1 MVLTTALITGAS
13 TGIGAAYAERLAQ
26 RGHNLILVARDAI
39 RLEHVAA
46 RIGEMTGVAIDV
58 LPADLTSD
66 PDRALVERRLRED
79 PEISVLINNAGASSE
94 TMILNADPDRLE
106 DLIDLNV
113 VALTRLSVTIAP
125 KLAARGN
132 GAIINLS
139 SVTALMP
146 AAFEPT
152 YLASK
157 AYVLAFS
164 ESLAAQLEPHGVR
177 VQAVLPGMTRTEIW
191 ANGGHDLNAL
201 PQHMIMEVGE
211 MVDAALAGFDLG
223 ETVTIPSL
231 PDITHW
237 TTFLDARATL
247 QPHLSLRDAAGRYK
261 MQVSKQ
267 EHALDE
273 ALEATFPASDPIAV
287 SRYRSMNL

>member
-1 MVLTTALITGAS
+1 MVRTTALVTGAS
-13 TGIGAAYAERLAQ
+13 TGIGAAYAERLAR
-26 RGHNLILVARDAI
+26 RGHDLILVARDAMQ
-39 RLEHVAA
+39 LEQVAS
-46 RIGEMTGVAIDV
+46 RIGEMTGVAIAIM
-58 LPADLTSD
+58 PADLTSD
-66 PDRALVERRLRED
+66 ADRAMVEKRLCADPGISILV
-79 PEISVLINNAGASSE
+79 NNAGASSN
-94 TMILNADPDRLE
+94 TTILNADPDRLE

-113 VALTRLSVTIAP
+113 VALTRLSVAITP
-125 KLAARGN
+125 RLAARGH

-139 SVTALMP
+139 SVTALIP

-164 ESLAAQLEPHGVR
+164 ESLAAQLEPCGVR

-191 ANGGHDLNAL
+191 AKGGHDLAAL

-231 PDITHW
+231 PDVGQW
-237 TTFLDARATL
+237 TAFLEARAAL
-247 QPHLSLRDAAGRYK
+247 QPLLSLRQAAGRYR
-261 MQVSKQ
+261 MREWEQ

-273 ALEATFPASDPIAV
+273 ALEATFPASDPIAL
-287 SRYRSMNL
+287 S

>member
-1 MVLTTALITGAS
+1 VNEFHYLTDS
-13 TGIGAAYAERLAQ
+13 
-26 RGHNLILVARDAI
+26 
-39 RLEHVAA
+39 
-46 RIGEMTGVAIDV
+46 
-58 LPADLTSD
+58 
-66 PDRALVERRLRED
+66 
-79 PEISVLINNAGASSE
+79 
-94 TMILNADPDRLE
+94 DRLE
-106 DLIDLNV
+106 SLIDPNV
-113 VALTRLSVTIAP
+113 VALTRLSAAITP
-125 KLAARGN
+125 RLAAQGH

-139 SVTALMP
+139 SVTALIP

-177 VQAVLPGMTRTEIW
+177 VQAVLPGMTRTEIC
-191 ANGGHDLNAL
+191 AKGGHDLTAL
-201 PQHMIMEVGE
+201 PQHMIMEVEE

-231 PDITHW
+231 PDIRQW
-237 TTFLDARATL
+237 TAFLEARATL
-247 QPHLSLRDAAGRYK
+247 QPHLSLRHAAGRYR
-261 MQVSKQ
+261 MQAWEQ

-287 SRYRSMNL
+287 SQYRPVSL

>member
-1 MVLTTALITGAS
+1 MAQTTALITGAS

-26 RGHNLILVARDAI
+26 RGHDLILVARDPI
-39 RLEHVAA
+39 KLDEVAA
-46 RIGEMTGVAIDV
+46 RIRNITGVAIET
-58 LPADLTSD
+58 LHADLTAD
-66 PDRALVERRLRED
+66 AERASVEERLRKD
-79 PEISVLINNAGASSE
+79 PGISILVNNVGASSN
-94 TMILNADPDRLE
+94 TTILNADPDRLE
-106 DLIDLNV
+106 NLIDLNV
-113 VALTRLSVTIAP
+113 VALTRLSVAIGP
-125 KLAARGN
+125 RLAAQGH

-164 ESLAAQLEPHGVR
+164 EALAAQLEPRGVR

-191 ANGGHDLNAL
+191 AKGGHDLDAIPL
-201 PQHMIMEVGE
+201 HMIMEVGE
-211 MVDAALAGFDLG
+211 MVDAALAGFDLS
-223 ETVTIPSL
+223 ETFTIPSL
-231 PDITHW
+231 PDVGQW

-247 QPHLSLRDAAGRYK
+247 RPHLSLRHAAERFRVRK
-261 MQVSKQ
+261 WQQ

-273 ALEATFPASDPIAV
+273 ALEATFPVSDPIAV
-287 SRYRSMNL
+287 SRYRPVSL